1 MKNLFK
7 KEEFLLDEVIFQG
20 RNKEYGAYDLRYQSD
35 KMLTKAMFIGVAFFG
50 SVSIIPLVTSLFKE
64 EPKATVE
71 VVARPMDIENIEKK
85 EDEKPLPEKSITP
98 PKPQKVNTVDSRVP
112 DPKRNATNESSVPT
126 NEESLNAIRG
136 LETIQGKSPDIR
148 LNPSSNEMNNSGNT
162 GEVKFEK
169 PVIIDDSPKTKVD
182 VSADFIGG
190 IDAFRNKVMSSFD
203 ISEFE
208 ESNEKLSTEITFVVE
223 KDGSISNIKA
233 SGKDDA
239 FNKETIRA
247 IKSIK
252 GKWTPAKIDGRPVR
266 SYFRFPVSV
275 VFN

>member
-1 MKNLFK
+1 
-7 KEEFLLDEVIFQG
+7 
-20 RNKEYGAYDLRYQSD
+20 
-35 KMLTKAMFIGVAFFG
+35 
-50 SVSIIPLVTSLFKE
+50 
-64 EPKATVE
+64 
-71 VVARPMDIENIEKK
+71 MDIENIEKK
-85 EDEKPLPEKSITP
+85 EDEKPLPEKSIAP

-148 LNPSSNEMNNSGNT
+148 LNRSSNETNNSGNT

-252 GKWTPAKIDGRPVR
+252 GKWTPAKIDGQPVNYQDR
-266 SYFRFPVSV
+266 KSV
-275 VFN
+275 V

>member
-1 MKNLFK
+1 M
-7 KEEFLLDEVIFQG
+7 
-20 RNKEYGAYDLRYQSD
+20 
-35 KMLTKAMFIGVAFFG
+35 
-50 SVSIIPLVTSLFKE
+50 
-64 EPKATVE
+64 
-71 VVARPMDIENIEKK
+71 
-85 EDEKPLPEKSITP
+85 
-98 PKPQKVNTVDSRVP
+98 P

-148 LNPSSNEMNNSGNT
+148 LNRSSNETNNSGNT